1 VPRKTFKTLT
11 LIAAAASVVGSLT
24 YVPTA
29 EAFGFGDMMNP
40 SKWMGGKNRDR
51 DRYDDDYY
59 DGPGGYGGGPGY
71 GYGGP
76 GYGYGGPGY
85 GGPGYGYG
93 APGGYGYGAPAYGAP
108 AYGAP
113 GVAPA
118 APAAPAAAPATTRS
132 SSASEIEALKR
143 RIDEL
148 ETSQRTGRPASAPA
162 PATSSDWP
170 SAPAFRPMSKY

>member
-11 LIAAAASVVGSLT
+11 LIVAAASVVGSLT
-24 YVPTA
+24 YVPVA

-40 SKWMGGKNRDR
+40 SKWMGGNRNNR
-51 DRYDDDYY
+51 DRYDDYY
-59 DGPGGYGGGPGY
+59 DDGPRGYGGPGY

-85 GGPGYGYG
+85 GYG
-93 APGGYGYGAPAYGAP
+93 APGYGYGAPAYGAP

-113 GVAPA
+113 AVAPA
-118 APAAPAAAPATTRS
+118 PGAPAAAPATTRS
-132 SSASEIEALKR
+132 SSASEIDALKR

-148 ETSQRTGRPASAPA
+148 ETSQRTGKPASAPA
-162 PATSSDWP
+162 PASSDWP

>member
-1 VPRKTFKTLT
+1 MPRKLSKTLT
-11 LIAAAASVVGSLT
+11 ILAAASVVAGALS
-24 YVPTA
+24 YVPVA
-29 EAFGFGDMMNP
+29 QAFGFGDMMNP

-51 DRYDDDYY
+51 YDDDYY
-59 DGPGGYGGGPGY
+59 DGPYGGGPGYGGPGY

-85 GGPGYGYG
+85 GGPGYGAPGYGYG
-93 APGGYGYGAPAYGAP
+93 APGYGYGAPA
-108 AYGAP
+108 
-113 GVAPA
+113 VAPA
-118 APAAPAAAPATTRS
+118 PAAAPAAAPARS

-148 ETSQRTGRPASAPA
+148 ESSQSPSTPA
-162 PATSSDWP
+162 PASNDWP

>member
-1 VPRKTFKTLT
+1 MPRKTFKTLT

-24 YVPTA
+24 YVPVA

-40 SKWMGGKNRDR
+40 SRWMGGKNRDR
-51 DRYDDDYY
+51 DRYDDYY
-59 DGPGGYGGGPGY
+59 DDGPRGYGGPGY

-85 GGPGYGYG
+85 G
-93 APGGYGYGAPAYGAP
+93 YGAPAMATAPRAMATAPRPMVPRRSPPPAP
-108 AYGAP
+108 ARP
-113 GVAPA
+113 P
-118 APAAPAAAPATTRS
+118 PRPPRPTTRS

-148 ETSQRTGRPASAPA
+148 ESSQRPGKPRRPRPPTTGPRPR
-162 PATSSDWP
+162 P
-170 SAPAFRPMSKY
+170 SAR

>member
-1 VPRKTFKTLT
+1 MPRKLSKTLT
-11 LIAAAASVVGSLT
+11 ILAAASVVAGALS
-24 YVPTA
+24 YVPVA
-29 EAFGFGDMMNP
+29 QAFGFGDMMNP

-51 DRYDDDYY
+51 YDDDYY
-59 DGPGGYGGGPGY
+59 DGPYGGGPGYGGPGY

-85 GGPGYGYG
+85 GYGGPGYGAPGYGYG
-93 APGGYGYGAPAYGAP
+93 APGYGYGAPA
-108 AYGAP
+108 
-113 GVAPA
+113 VAPA
-118 APAAPAAAPATTRS
+118 PAAAPAAAPARS

-148 ETSQRTGRPASAPA
+148 ESSQSPSTPA
-162 PATSSDWP
+162 PASNDWP

>member
-1 VPRKTFKTLT
+1 MPRKTFKTLA
-11 LIAAAASVVGSLT
+11 LIAAAVSVAGSLA

-51 DRYDDDYY
+51 DRYEDDYY

-76 GYGYGGPGY
+76 GYG
-85 GGPGYGYG
+85 GPGYGYG
-93 APGGYGYGAPAYGAP
+93 APGYGYGAPGYGYGAPGYGAPAYGAP
-108 AYGAP
+108 A
-113 GVAPA
+113 VAPA
-118 APAAPAAAPATTRS
+118 PAAAPAAAPAPAATRG
-132 SSASEIEALKR
+132 SAGEIEALKR

-148 ETSQRTGRPASAPA
+148 EAGQRSGTPA
-162 PATSSDWP
+162 PAASDWP

>member
-1 VPRKTFKTLT
+1 VPRKTIKTFTIL
-11 LIAAAASVVGSLT
+11 AAAASMAGSLAYT
-24 YVPTA
+24 PVA

-40 SKWMGGKNRDR
+40 SKWMGGRNR

-59 DGPGGYGGGPGY
+59 DGPYGGGPGWGGPGY

-76 GYGYGGPGY
+76 GYGLGGPGY
-85 GGPGYGYG
+85 GGYGVPGYGYG
-93 APGGYGYGAPAYGAP
+93 APGYGYGAPAVAAP
-108 AYGAP
+108 AVPAA
-113 GVAPA
+113 VAPA
-118 APAAPAAAPATTRS
+118 TPAAAPAQSSSRS

-148 ETSQRTGRPASAPA
+148 EASQRPSTQAPAS
-162 PATSSDWP
+162 TDWP